1 MKYSTNIYISS
12 RCLGLH
18 QWLIIMKYS
27 INIYVSSRCLGLH
40 KWVILINRRLDARLL
55 YTM

>member
-27 INIYVSSRCLGLH
+27 INIYVSSRCLVLH